1 MGNTNDRLAIS
12 LFAEAG
18 SVNGDVYVFDG
29 QLIIDSKVIGD
40 LPAAGDRVRKSAPFR
55 RTRVS
60 LPITLR
66 NGCSFKPPAAGP
78 N

>member
-29 QLIIDSKVIGD
+29 QLIIDGKVIGD
-40 LPAAGDRVRKSAPFR
+40 LPAAGVA
-55 RTRVS
+55 
-60 LPITLR
+60 
-66 NGCSFKPPAAGP
+66 
-78 N
+78 

>member
-40 LPAAGDRVRKSAPFR
+40 LPAAGDRVRKSGTISEDA
-55 RTRVS
+55 RV
-60 LPITLR
+60 IAYYAEKR
-66 NGCSFKPPAAGP
+66 MQF
-78 N
+78 